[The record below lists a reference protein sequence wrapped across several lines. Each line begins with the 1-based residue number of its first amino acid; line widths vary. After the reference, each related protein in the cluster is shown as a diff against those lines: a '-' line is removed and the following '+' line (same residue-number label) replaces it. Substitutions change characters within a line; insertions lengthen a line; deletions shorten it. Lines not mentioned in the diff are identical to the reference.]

1 MTTESLMTDAAIPEG
16 TGSQTVVTA
25 PAAQAPV
32 TAATTQQQAT
42 EGQSAEVVKTDE
54 GVKTEAKTE
63 APQGAPDKY
72 EFTPAEGQKFDDK
85 VIEQFSEVA
94 KELNLPQEAAQ
105 KMLDKVAP
113 VLAARQAEQ
122 MEAARNAWAND
133 AKTDKEF
140 GGEHLDVNLSI
151 AKKALDAFGSP
162 ELRTL
167 LNESGLGNHPELIR
181 LMVRAGKAISE
192 DKIVT
197 GGTNADVGTRGAA
210 KVLYPN
216 Q

>member
-1 MTTESLMTDAAIPEG
+1 MTEAAIPEG
-16 TGSQTVVTA
+16 SGSQTVVTA

-32 TAATTQQQAT
+32 VETTTQQQAP
-42 EGQSAEVVKTDE
+42 EGKTVEAAPAAE

-122 MEAARNAWAND
+122 MEAARTAWA
-133 AKTDKEF
+133 
-140 GGEHLDVNLSI
+140 
-151 AKKALDAFGSP
+151 
-162 ELRTL
+162 
-167 LNESGLGNHPELIR
+167 
-181 LMVRAGKAISE
+181 
-192 DKIVT
+192 
-197 GGTNADVGTRGAA
+197 
-210 KVLYPN
+210 
-216 Q
+216 

>member
-16 TGSQTVVTA
+16 TGSQTAAAA
-25 PAAQAPV
+25 PVAQAPV
-32 TAATTQQQAT
+32 VDAATQQQAT
-42 EGQSAEVVKTDE
+42 EGKTAEVTTTDE
-54 GVKTEAKTE
+54 GVKTEAE
-63 APQGAPDKY
+63 APQGAPEKY
-72 EFTPAEGQKFDDK
+72 EFKPAEGQAFDGK

-94 KELNLPQEAAQ
+94 KELNMPQEAAQ

-122 MEAARNAWAND
+122 IEAARTAWAND
-133 AKTDKEF
+133 ARADKEF
-140 GGEHLDVNLSI
+140 GGDHLDANLAI
-151 AKKALDAFGSP
+151 AKKALDTFGTP

-167 LNESGLGNHPELIR
+167 LNQSGLGNHPELIR
-181 LMVRAGKAISE
+181 LMVRAGKTISE
-192 DKIVT
+192 DKVVT
-197 GGTNADVGTRGAA
+197 GGTNADTGTRSSA